1 MKAAWLVVA
10 LLAVPTLAVADP
22 TPACTADPRFDK
34 PTLSQTGT
42 RGLGDGLLGKTAA
55 EVVAK
60 RGPPGCKSPALWR
73 YWSPDTCSYEKVT
86 VSLWWKTGKVSRV
99 VAVKWVTGQEC
110 M

>member
-22 TPACTADPRFDK
+22 TPACKPDQRFDK
-34 PTLSQTGT
+34 PTLPQTSTKGQ
-42 RGLGDGLLGKTAA
+42 GDGLLGKTVA

-60 RGPPGCKSPALWR
+60 RGLPDCKSPTLWR
-73 YWSPDTCSYEKVT
+73 YFRPDGCSYEKVT
-86 VSLWWKTGKVSRV
+86 VSLWWRTGKVSRV